1 MITQRLILD
10 GAYPDGV
17 WACIGCSA
25 HLIEGRITHH
35 DRCPEIPPG
44 REANLIDALRRNVR
58 EQQLVL
64 ERKNR
69 EMDALHYVWCD
80 GGCPRGVHRWND
92 ALITRELVEA
102 AERNTRRL
110 RRWYRTVEFRLTLPG
125 AKEWQRRRWERTAAK
140 TDLLAKEGER

>member
-1 MITQRLILD
+1 MITQHFAIDDCILTCAGCGARLVENTI
-10 GAYPDGV
+10 
-17 WACIGCSA
+17 A
-25 HLIEGRITHH
+25 HHNH
-35 DRCPEIPPG
+35 CPEMPAG
-44 REANLIDALRRNVR
+44 RDANLIATLRDNIRQ
-58 EQQLVL
+58 QQLVL

-80 GGCPRGVHRWND
+80 GGCPRGVHRWDD

-110 RRWYRTVEFRLTLPG
+110 RRWYRTVEFRLRMPG

-140 TDLLAKEGER
+140 TDLLTGERSDA